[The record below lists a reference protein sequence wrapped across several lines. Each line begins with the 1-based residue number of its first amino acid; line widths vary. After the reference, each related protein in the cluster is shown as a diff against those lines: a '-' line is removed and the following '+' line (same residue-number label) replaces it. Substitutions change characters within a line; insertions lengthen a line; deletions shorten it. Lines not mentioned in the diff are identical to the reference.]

1 MHVMI
6 ERCAGLDVHQGSVVA
21 CLLTCTDGRVRKQ
34 VRSFGTMARDLEQL
48 RIWLS
53 EAGVTHV
60 GMESTGVYWRPVYA
74 ALEDGFELIVGNA
87 WHIRNVPGRKTDLKD
102 AEWIAELVSHGLIR
116 PSFVPPKPLRE
127 LRELLR
133 YRRKLVE
140 SQAAERNRLLKLLE
154 TANIKLASVA
164 TDVFGVSGRAIL
176 RALIE
181 GASSA
186 EAMADLARRRLRR
199 KRDQLILALEAR
211 AEQHQRFLLAM
222 QLRRLE
228 SIEQD
233 IEALDQYLIEKLAPY
248 AEELA
253 LLKTIPGIDWLTA
266 ANLVAEIG
274 TDMSVFLSARH
285 LAAWAG
291 VCPGSHQ
298 SGGKQKAVRARK
310 GNMHLRTVLFA
321 AASSAARTKGSYL
334 KDKYYRLKARRGAM
348 RAMLAIAHKML
359 IAAYHMLAQHL
370 PYRELGAAYL
380 DRIDQSR
387 TVANLK
393 RRIERLGYNV
403 TVQPIHDAA

>member
-1 MHVMI
+1 M
-6 ERCAGLDVHQGSVVA
+6 
-21 CLLTCTDGRVRKQ
+21 
-34 VRSFGTMARDLEQL
+34 
-48 RIWLS
+48 
-53 EAGVTHV
+53 
-60 GMESTGVYWRPVYA
+60 
-74 ALEDGFELIVGNA
+74 
-87 WHIRNVPGRKTDLKD
+87 RNVPGRKTDLKD

-116 PSFVPPKPLRE
+116 PSFVPSKPLRE

-140 SQAAERNRLLKLLE
+140 SQAAERNRLVKLLE

-164 TDVFGVSGRAIL
+164 SDVFGVSGRAIL

-211 AEQHQRFLLAM
+211 VEQHQRLLLAM
-222 QLRRLE
+222 QLHRLE
-228 SIEQD
+228 STEQD
-233 IEALDQYLIEKLAPY
+233 IDALDQHLTEKLLPY

-253 LLKTIPGIDWLTA
+253 LLKTIPGVDWLTA
-266 ANLVAEIG
+266 ANLIAEIG
-274 TDMSVFLSARH
+274 IDMSVFLSAQH

-298 SGGKQKAVRARK
+298 TGGKRKAVAARK
-310 GNMHLRTVLFA
+310 GNMHLRTTLFA
-321 AASSAARTKGSYL
+321 AASSAARTKGTYL

-348 RAMLAIAHKML
+348 RAMLAVAHKML
-359 IAAYHMLAQHL
+359 IAAYHMLATRV
-370 PYRELGAAYL
+370 PYQELGAAYL

-393 RRIERLGYNV
+393 RRIERLGYSV
-403 TVQPIHDAA
+403 TIQPITVAA